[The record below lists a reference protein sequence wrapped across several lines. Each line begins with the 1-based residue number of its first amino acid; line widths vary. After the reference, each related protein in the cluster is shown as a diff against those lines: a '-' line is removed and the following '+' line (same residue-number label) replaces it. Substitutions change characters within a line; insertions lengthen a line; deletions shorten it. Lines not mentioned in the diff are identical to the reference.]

1 MKRLAILW
9 LTLLGACW
17 LTQAVVSAVCFQQ
30 AVRGAAAVALLAVV
44 PLAQA
49 LVIAWMSRPG
59 PHARDPKDDRDS
71 RDRNRRTQG

>member
-17 LTQAVVSAVCFQQ
+17 LTQAVVSAVCFQR
-30 AVRGAAAVALLAVV
+30 AIRGTAALVLLAVV

-49 LVIAWMSRPG
+49 LVIEWMTRAGPRRKETGPPGRPG
-59 PHARDPKDDRDS
+59 QEPDEA
-71 RDRNRRTQG
+71 G

>member
-17 LTQAVVSAVCFQQ
+17 LTQAVVSALFFQR
-30 AVRGAAAVALLAVV
+30 AVRGTAALVLLAVV

-49 LVIAWMSRPG
+49 LVVVWATRPDPREKG
-59 PHARDPKDDRDS
+59 PDGGPGQ
-71 RDRNRRTQG
+71 QGQEDAG